1 MNKVTSNK
9 YFKPGDT
16 VEECSLTVVREV
28 PPSMATHTFY
38 IDRVKKSIVD
48 GNACLY
54 KHEKNPNLK
63 YSYTKSE
70 VEIKNGKPVVK
81 GRKVI
86 FTAIKKIKKGEELT
100 INYKQSGSIKK
111 EWSDRDGGV

>member
-63 YSYTKSE
+63 YSNANDLDVVDLLMEQNIISVFGGGSE
-70 VEIKNGKPVVK
+70 IWK
-81 GRKVI
+81 
-86 FTAIKKIKKGEELT
+86 AKKI
-100 INYKQSGSIKK
+100 
-111 EWSDRDGGV
+111 